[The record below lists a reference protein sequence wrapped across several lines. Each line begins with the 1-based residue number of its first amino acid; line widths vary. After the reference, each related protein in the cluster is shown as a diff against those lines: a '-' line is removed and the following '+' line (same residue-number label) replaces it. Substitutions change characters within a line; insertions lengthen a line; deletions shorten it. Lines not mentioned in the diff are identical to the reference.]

1 MNSAL
6 IISIITTVLIGMIP
20 RAMPIF
26 AAAIGETVDQAAGT
40 LNLGVEGIMLMGAI
54 IGFVVDYYTH
64 NLVLAFLTAGLIG
77 IAFSAIHGI
86 VSITMKLDQ
95 VVSGTALWFIGW
107 GLSGVIYASF
117 FGISSIPP
125 TVLTLKP
132 VYIPYLSSIP
142 FFGKFIFGEDP
153 LVYILI
159 VLLIVVQ
166 YFLFH
171 TKQGLNLRTVGNDP
185 RVAEVM
191 GVNPILYRYAAL
203 LFGGFMAGIAGA
215 YLTLAIVGSFYFDMT
230 AGMGFIAVALV
241 YFGKWNPWRVFAGT
255 LIFGAV
261 YVLYFMMESIY
272 PVIPYEF
279 YQMLPYLVTLVMI
292 LIIGAKARAPAA
304 LTLPYIKEG

>member
-1 MNSAL
+1 MSSAL
-6 IISIITTVLIGMIP
+6 IVLIVTTVLIGMIP

-40 LNLGVEGIMLMGAI
+40 LNLGVEGMMLMGAV
-54 IGFVVDYYTH
+54 IGLLVDYYTH
-64 NLVLAFLTAGLIG
+64 NLVLAFLAAGFIG
-77 IAFSAIHGI
+77 LAFSVIHGI

-107 GLSGVIYASF
+107 GISGVIYASI
-117 FGISSIPP
+117 FGISSTPP
-125 TVLTLKP
+125 TVLTLRA

-153 LVYILI
+153 MAYILV
-159 VLLIVVQ
+159 VLLIVIQ

-185 RVAEVM
+185 RVAEIM

-203 LFGGFMAGIAGA
+203 LFGGFMAGIGGA
-215 YLTLAIVGSFYFDMT
+215 YLTLVIVGSFYFDMT
-230 AGMGFIAVALV
+230 AGIGFIAVALV

-261 YVLYFMMESIY
+261 YVFYLMMESIY
-272 PVIPYEF
+272 PAIPYDF
-279 YQMLPYLVTLVMI
+279 YQMLPYLATLVMI
-292 LIIGAKARAPAA
+292 LVIGARAKAPTA